1 MKLDVRQACFEKQ
14 LLKTLVMFSPIFV
27 AYAKIIFGYNFG
39 APLTIFPKGSILDVR
54 LDPEYASVMSQII
67 MFVKAFQK
75 PTATCF
81 ASLTLS

>member
-14 LLKTLVMFSPIFV
+14 LLKTFVMFSPIFV

-39 APLTIFPKGSILDVR
+39 APLTIFPKGCILDVR
-54 LDPEYASVMSQII
+54 LDPEYASVMPQI
-67 MFVKAFQK
+67 MCVKAFQR

-81 ASLTLS
+81 AALTLS